1 MDISRHF
8 SYFYELNEDLQ
19 ALILS
24 KIRHP
29 ISKELD
35 ADIINY
41 KDTKATIIAEYEKK
55 GYDYEIEGNFYIY
68 YQIENDLIRF
78 FNDDVATMD
87 LITENNIRKLERILS
102 IKIKLE
108 KNKNNV
114 ITSLMNSNDN
124 LKLVSRINILIGTM
138 TCEER
143 QQFLKIFPT

>member
-1 MDISRHF
+1 MDITRHF
-8 SYFYELNEDLQ
+8 AYFNDLNLDLQ
-19 ALILS
+19 TLILS

-29 ISKELD
+29 INKDLE
-35 ADIINY
+35 ADIIDY

-55 GYDYEIEGNFYIY
+55 GYDYEIEGDFYIY

-102 IKIKLE
+102 IKNKLE

-143 QQFLKIFPT
+143 QQFLKLFPT

>member
-1 MDISRHF
+1 MDVSRHF

-55 GYDYEIEGNFYIY
+55 GYDYEIEGDFYIY

-102 IKIKLE
+102 IKNKLE

-143 QQFLKIFPT
+143 QQFLKLFPT